1 MSRRFRYALLAVAA
15 FAALSG
21 QAWAD
26 ESGWGE
32 GIEVMGEADMAGHRG
47 GLDIGGIEINFG
59 AVVTTYVNGV
69 PALTTTLTWTDLGT
83 FIEETV
89 GDIGQ
94 NINAMTPAELEALGL
109 GGLENGGGIV
119 INDADGVTALVH
131 NVTEG
136 TFQNI
141 IINSATGR
149 DLSQEIDVTLELPG
163 FELIQNQL
171 LLDRFG
177 IQITDDMRGIM
188 FTSPGG

>member
-1 MSRRFRYALLAVAA
+1 MMRPLRHALLCAA
-15 FAALSG
+15 AIAALTG

-26 ESGWGE
+26 ESAWGE
-32 GIEVMGEADMAGHRG
+32 GVEVMADADMADHRG

-94 NINAMTPAELEALGL
+94 NINSMTPAELEALGL
-109 GGLENGGGIV
+109 GGLENGGGVV
-119 INDADGVTALVH
+119 ITDADGVTALVH

-136 TFQNI
+136 TLQNI

-149 DLSQEIDVTLELPG
+149 DLTQEIDVTLELPG
-163 FELIQNQL
+163 FELIQDQL
-171 LLDRFG
+171 VLERFG
-177 IQITDDMRGIM
+177 FQITDDMRGVM

>member
-1 MSRRFRYALLAVAA
+1 MTAPFRLALFSAVA
-15 FAALSG
+15 FAALASP
-21 QAWAD
+21 AWAN
-26 ESGWGE
+26 ENAWGE
-32 GIEVMGEADMAGHRG
+32 GVEVMDDADLADHRG

-94 NINAMTPAELEALGL
+94 NINDMTPAELEALGL

-119 INDADGVTALVH
+119 ITDADGVTALVH

-136 TFQNI
+136 TLQNI

-163 FELIQNQL
+163 FTLIQDQL
-171 LLDRFG
+171 ILERFG
-177 IQITDDMRGIM
+177 FQLTDDMRGIM